1 MLGSTLTVALT
12 TTFLDSSFLDTTG
25 TTVANPSTFS
35 PLSEYAALT
44 SLNVKVVLSFDQVV
58 VSEPVTV
65 HPVISY
71 PSFTLYL
78 GISYTAESLFQNV
91 NWSAGFPEASVA
103 FPSKLLLKVTKVVVS
118 FSAGA
123 SFLRLCPAMRTV

>member
-1 MLGSTLTVALT
+1 MTVALT

-25 TTVANPSTFS
+25 TTVA

-91 NWSAGFPEASVA
+91 N
-103 FPSKLLLKVTKVVVS
+103 
-118 FSAGA
+118 
-123 SFLRLCPAMRTV
+123 